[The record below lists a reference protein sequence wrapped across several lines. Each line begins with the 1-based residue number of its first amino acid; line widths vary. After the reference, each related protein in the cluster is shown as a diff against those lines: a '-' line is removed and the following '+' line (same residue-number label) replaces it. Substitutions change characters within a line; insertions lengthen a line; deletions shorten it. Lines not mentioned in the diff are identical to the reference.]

1 LETRC
6 RKETLRY
13 ETHDDCCGLLTGLF
27 APPLFAACE
36 QAAPAGSNL
45 TQQIES
51 AYATT
56 VLDAN
61 GLKVTQPGCVLVI
74 QKENIQACT
83 SSKTPY
89 RNVYEDGQVAAET
102 KSKILNKIGRFPGI
116 GGIGGGSGD
125 TPSCT
130 GKPRALMVGEKVYL
144 VRLDVNDQKESG
156 IVFGLQTCGSCDPN
170 AVDPAH
176 IPYRADI
183 RVSFRK
189 GYLAATDLQHIEQTV
204 GEVLAFPEN
213 ASSGGNAQQSTPAPS
228 TAPPAAPASFAP
240 IAPPPA
246 PADDAAPVAP
256 VNVTLGQTT
265 DQVKAILG
273 NPSSDVKLGKKEIYS
288 YSDKKLKVTFVD
300 GKVSDID

>member
-1 LETRC
+1 MRPMTIVAVWIA
-6 RKETLRY
+6 
-13 ETHDDCCGLLTGLF
+13 GSF
-27 APPLFAACE
+27 APSLFAACE
-36 QAAPAGSNL
+36 QAAPAGSDL
-45 TQQIES
+45 TQQIRL

-61 GLKVTQPGCVLVI
+61 GLKVTQAGCTLVV

-102 KSKILNKIGRFPGI
+102 KNRFLRIPKVPVPGI
-116 GGIGGGSGD
+116 PQGAGD
-125 TPSCT
+125 VPTCT
-130 GKPRALMVGEKVYL
+130 GKPRALTVGEKVYL
-144 VRLDVNDQKESG
+144 LRLEVNDQKESG
-156 IVFGLQTCGSCDPN
+156 VLFGLQTCGSCDPN
-170 AVDPAH
+170 AADPAH
-176 IPYRADI
+176 IPYRADL
-183 RVSFRK
+183 RVSFHK
-189 GYLAATDLQHIEQTV
+189 GFLTATDLQHIEQTV

-213 ASSGGNAQQSTPAPS
+213 ASNASSGGNAQQTS
-228 TAPPAAPASFAP
+228 AAPAP
-240 IAPPPA
+240 PTNYPTIPPPPP
-246 PADDAAPVAP
+246 PADDAAPAAAASLTV
-256 VNVTLGQTT
+256 GQTT